1 MNQTEQLLK
10 VGRAYIDALNK
21 LDRNQP
27 EKVAHILDILD
38 CVHPE
43 PGCHLGIY
51 IEKPSP
57 NEAPSHMCDQAWF
70 ICCRDKHSPIKRIP
84 YRKKTEACIIMGI
97 CAIYVSLFISLIIYP
112 LSQQLWELGRPICSV
127 SPRHF
132 YHSLEAFIIRNV
144 NSSFLM
150 NNLRTFPYYSIGR
163 EYPSWL
169 ISKLTCHR
177 LFK

>member
-51 IEKPSP
+51 IEKPSQMKLRLTCVTRP
-57 NEAPSHMCDQAWF
+57 GLSVVETNILQSNEYH
-70 ICCRDKHSPIKRIP
+70 IEE
-84 YRKKTEACIIMGI
+84 KTEACIIMGI
-97 CAIYVSLFISLIIYP
+97 CAIYVSLLISLIIYP

-144 NSSFLM
+144 NSSFLK

>member
-43 PGCHLGIY
+43 PGYHLGIY

-57 NEAPSHMCDQAWF
+57 NEAPSHMCD
-70 ICCRDKHSPIKRIP
+70 
-84 YRKKTEACIIMGI
+84 
-97 CAIYVSLFISLIIYP
+97 
-112 LSQQLWELGRPICSV
+112 
-127 SPRHF
+127 
-132 YHSLEAFIIRNV
+132 
-144 NSSFLM
+144 
-150 NNLRTFPYYSIGR
+150 
-163 EYPSWL
+163 
-169 ISKLTCHR
+169 
-177 LFK
+177 